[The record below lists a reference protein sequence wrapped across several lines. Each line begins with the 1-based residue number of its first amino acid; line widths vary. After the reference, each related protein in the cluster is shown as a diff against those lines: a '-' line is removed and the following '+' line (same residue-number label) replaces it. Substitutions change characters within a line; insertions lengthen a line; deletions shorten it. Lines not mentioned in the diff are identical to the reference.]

1 MKQSRPSHTAEAQT
15 HQGSSTHEIWSK
27 NSLLAMRG
35 VGLKCGPPSP
45 IRDLLRKQVQH
56 RTEDQMWQR
65 GRGAWSQNTG
75 MRMSPL
81 DRTGSLLL
89 PPKAPSNPEPQQVT
103 LLRNRVFADVTS

>member
-1 MKQSRPSHTAEAQT
+1 
-15 HQGSSTHEIWSK
+15 
-27 NSLLAMRG
+27 
-35 VGLKCGPPSP
+35 
-45 IRDLLRKQVQH
+45 
-56 RTEDQMWQR
+56 MWQR